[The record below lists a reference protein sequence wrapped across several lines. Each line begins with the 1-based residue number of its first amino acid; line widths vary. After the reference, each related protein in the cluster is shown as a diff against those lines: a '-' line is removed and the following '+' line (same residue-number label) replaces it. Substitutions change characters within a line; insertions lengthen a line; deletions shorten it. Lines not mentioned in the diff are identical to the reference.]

1 MKNKMNIALL
11 SFLLIL
17 NSACGSSKD
26 DVQPSAQNS
35 GIDKVELNAPERMVV
50 LADSVLQLKADK
62 AASNRGL
69 TFKWTLGDKIISTQ
83 ADAKITSNTLGEQ
96 PLTLEVKDGKGR
108 VKLFSK
114 RVFVAKNQEKEVLG
128 YIPHYRDR
136 YEFQH
141 WKDNVT
147 MLSWAFAR
155 VNDGGKLNMMLDA
168 AHEKSMKDVISKAHQ
183 AGIRV
188 LLSLGM
194 GRGDQKP
201 AFSKAV
207 IDEKQRAVIVKDALD
222 LLKKYEFDGV
232 DVDFEGW
239 DNGISTDREKAKGL
253 GILWT
258 ELRSKLPKTYLLT
271 AALSMIPL
279 EQGRYT
285 SEMLQLLDYCNVMT
299 YDKTGPWSKTPGPHA
314 PYEYFKKGIQLVVD
328 KGISKSKILP
338 GIPFYGIKFKSATST
353 EGADQRT
360 WKTILATYPKAMY
373 NNEWLEENLYYDGPD
388 KIRKKVGYVKD
399 EGIRGVMIWE
409 LTEDYYEDTSK
420 SLLYILNKALKQK

>member
-1 MKNKMNIALL
+1 MNVALL
-11 SFLLIL
+11 GFLLIL

-26 DVQPSAQNS
+26 DPQPSAQNS

-69 TFKWTLGDKIISTQ
+69 TFKWTLGDRVVSTQ
-83 ADAKITSNTLGEQ
+83 ADARITSNTLGEQ

-108 VKLFSK
+108 VKLFNK
-114 RVFVAKNQEKEVLG
+114 RVFVAKNLEKEVLG

-207 IDEKQRAVIVKDALD
+207 IDEKQRAIIVKEALD
-222 LLKKYEFDGV
+222 LLKKYEFDGI

-239 DNGISTDREKAKGL
+239 DNCVANCPRPIS
-253 GILWT
+253 
-258 ELRSKLPKTYLLT
+258 
-271 AALSMIPL
+271 
-279 EQGRYT
+279 
-285 SEMLQLLDYCNVMT
+285 
-299 YDKTGPWSKTPGPHA
+299 
-314 PYEYFKKGIQLVVD
+314 
-328 KGISKSKILP
+328 
-338 GIPFYGIKFKSATST
+338 
-353 EGADQRT
+353 
-360 WKTILATYPKAMY
+360 
-373 NNEWLEENLYYDGPD
+373 
-388 KIRKKVGYVKD
+388 
-399 EGIRGVMIWE
+399 
-409 LTEDYYEDTSK
+409 
-420 SLLYILNKALKQK
+420 